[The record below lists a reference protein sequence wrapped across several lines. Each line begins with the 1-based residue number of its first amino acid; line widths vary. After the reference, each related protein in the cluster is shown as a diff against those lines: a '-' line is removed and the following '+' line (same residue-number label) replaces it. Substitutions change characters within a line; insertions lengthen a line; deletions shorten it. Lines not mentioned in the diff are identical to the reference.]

1 MVHLKVHVMMDLML
15 HLNGYLEITLK
26 AIKDVQEKDAFD
38 VLLDGAPKYEHLS
51 AVEGA
56 LDFLSEDTPTFEV

>member
-1 MVHLKVHVMMDLML
+1 ML

-56 LDFLSEDTPTFEV
+56 LDFSSEDTPTFEV